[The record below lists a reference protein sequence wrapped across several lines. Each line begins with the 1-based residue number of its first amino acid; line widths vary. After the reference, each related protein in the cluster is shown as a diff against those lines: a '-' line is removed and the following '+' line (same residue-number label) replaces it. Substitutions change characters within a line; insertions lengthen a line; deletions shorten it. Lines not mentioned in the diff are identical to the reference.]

1 MSPALPRT
9 LPGKALLATRLLLGV
24 AWVAPVTALRL
35 LGMNPDQN
43 REAAYVG
50 RLFAVRDAALGVGLL
65 FSTGDSRKVWWR
77 IGIGCDLADAVAGL
91 VSARRGELPN
101 NRRVRVTLC
110 VSGLL
115 GAALGTAALAKND
128 V

>member
-1 MSPALPRT
+1 VPPAVPRT
-9 LPGKALLATRLLLGV
+9 LPGKALLATRLLLGA

-65 FSTGDSRKVWWR
+65 LSTGDSRKVWWR
-77 IGIGCDLADAVAGL
+77 LGIGCDLADAVAGL

-101 NRRVRVTLC
+101 NRRVRVTLF

-115 GAALGTAALAKND
+115 GAALGAAALAKND

>member
-1 MSPALPRT
+1 MSLALPRT
-9 LPGKALLATRLLLGV
+9 LPGKALLAVRLVFGA
-24 AWVAPVTALRL
+24 AWLAPVTSMRI

-50 RLFAVRDAALGVGLL
+50 RLFAARDAALGIGLMAA
-65 FSTGDSRKVWWR
+65 SGDSRKLWWR
-77 IGIGCDLADAVAGL
+77 IGIGCDIADALAGL

-101 NRRVRVTLC
+101 NRRMRISLFVAGIVGA
-110 VSGLL
+110 SL
-115 GAALGTAALAKND
+115 GAAALAKND

>member
-1 MSPALPRT
+1 MPPALPRT

-50 RLFAVRDAALGVGLL
+50 RLFAVRDAALGLGLV

-77 IGIGCDLADAVAGL
+77 LGIGCDLADALAGL

-101 NRRVRVTLC
+101 NRRVRVTLF

-115 GAALGTAALAKND
+115 GAALGAAALAKND